1 LGRTY
6 RKPNAKA
13 PAKTYSIFGN
23 DAGPKGNPV
32 LLKKAQ
38 RCLGPDCKQD
48 DVYEI
53 AVIYNSH
60 RLAAA
65 AAPRPNIPRERLAAV
80 AKKADELREL
90 ISGLGDIER
99 VLYELAGQIKE
110 VPRGLYKQAKAEWL
124 PVSSAVSRPVSESKW
139 IAQLRGLADLSREV
153 LAVYDRKF
161 GPDVGGRTNVH
172 KKLFQSPEEV
182 LVKHAWYL
190 FERYKPG
197 QATTTEGGPFHRF
210 VQQIYE
216 YATGKGADEDG
227 APTLSTKIKQML
239 KPLRDYQHNVLLLK
253 QAEELSAK
261 MLSKLAST
269 ATVEEL
275 NASMQELREAVGKI
289 DPGASQALKNAAKR
303 KKDRC

>member
-1 LGRTY
+1 MGRTY

-23 DAGPKGNPV
+23 DAGPKGKPAC
-32 LLKKAQ
+32 LKKAQ
-38 RCLGPDCKQD
+38 RWLGPNCKEG

-53 AVIYNSH
+53 AFIYNSH
-60 RLAAA
+60 RIAAA
-65 AAPRPNIPRERLAAV
+65 AAPRPNIPGERLAAV

-99 VLYELAGQIKE
+99 VLFELAGQVKE
-110 VPRGLYKQAKAEWL
+110 VPRDLYRRANGKWL
-124 PVSSAVSRPVSESKW
+124 PASSVVSRPVSESKW
-139 IAQLRGLADLSREV
+139 IAQLRALSELSREV
-153 LAVYDRKF
+153 GAIYDRKV

-190 FERYKPG
+190 FERYRPG

-210 VQQIYE
+210 VQEIYE
-216 YATGKGADEDG
+216 YATGKGADESG

-239 KPLRDYQHNVLLLK
+239 KPLRDYEHNALLLK
-253 QAEELSAK
+253 HAEELGAK
-261 MLSKLAST
+261 ILSKLAST
-269 ATVEEL
+269 ATEEEF
-275 NASMQELREAVGKI
+275 NASVQELKEAVGKI
-289 DPGASQALKNAAKR
+289 DPAASEALKNATKR